1 MPWLPNILLA
11 SQGEGK
17 ISHPVL
23 VAEPEMPVFELG
35 NCLDIT

>member
-11 SQGEGK
+11 SQEDK
-17 ISHPVL
+17 ASHLVL
-23 VAEPEMPVFELG
+23 VAELEMPMFELG

>member
-11 SQGEGK
+11 SQGEDK
-17 ISHPVL
+17 ASHLVL
-23 VAEPEMPVFELG
+23 VAELEMPMFELG